1 MTQFVCLSGLPRSGS
16 TLLSSILSQ
25 NPLIHAEGNSAV
37 CQLMWDM
44 YISFTKNAYEQLKGN
59 YKDHLLRDFI
69 IQIPNTYYK
78 NILIGTEV
86 IIDKCRAWIKPTNIE
101 LLKMFID
108 SDIKIIV
115 MERSVTDIMKSF
127 YKLYKN
133 NNWSDEMIRKCF
145 DGMLMPGSE
154 PIMASLESIKLIKD
168 MERNRE
174 RKRKRDDVDGAGAA
188 GAAGAGAAGAA
199 AGCSAC
205 NNSTFLFIN
214 YENLVEHPDKVIE
227 QIYDFC
233 GWQSF
238 QHTFE
243 GIVNKYPENDAFY
256 GLEGFHNVRP
266 TICKED
272 NCHVVLPDDIMK
284 KCNEID
290 KLFGY

>member
-1 MTQFVCLSGLPRSGS
+1 MSFLFNMTQFVCLSGLPRSGS

-78 NILIGTEV
+78 NALTGTEV
-86 IIDKCRAWIKPTNIE
+86 IIDKCRSWIKPTNIE
-101 LLKMFID
+101 LLKTFIHPA
-108 SDIKIIV
+108 IKIIV

-145 DGMLMPGSE
+145 DGMLMPGSD
-154 PIMASLESIKLIKD
+154 PIMVSLESIKLIKN
-168 MERNRE
+168 MERNRG
-174 RKRKRDDVDGAGAA
+174 KDDA
-188 GAAGAGAAGAA
+188 
-199 AGCSAC
+199 
-205 NNSTFLFIN
+205 TFLFIN
-214 YENLVEHPDKVIE
+214 YENLIEHPHKVIE

-272 NCHVVLPDDIMK
+272 NCHLVLPDDIMK
-284 KCNEID
+284 KCAELD